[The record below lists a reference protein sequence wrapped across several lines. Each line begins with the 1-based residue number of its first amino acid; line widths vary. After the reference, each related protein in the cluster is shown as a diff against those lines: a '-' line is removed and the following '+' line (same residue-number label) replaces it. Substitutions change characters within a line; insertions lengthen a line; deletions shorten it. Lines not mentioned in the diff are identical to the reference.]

1 MARTNY
7 TLLKGDVP
15 APPGAK
21 VTPADGVSPRSRWW
35 TQTNSLECKLS
46 RSVLHPDGRT
56 PGQLSVSLLGPHVI
70 IALPRLDRVVEIFEE
85 HIVLLRLELVH
96 VFVVLDHVDLSDRG
110 CSNDVHRQLRRAGCF
125 GNIAHQRR
133 SDPEIDDDVVGRGVS
148 VPLADRVQDSRAGEL
163 L

>member
-21 VTPADGVSPRSRWW
+21 VNPADGVSPRSRWW

-96 VFVVLDHVDLSDRG
+96 VFGVLDHVALSDPV
-110 CSNDVHRQLRRAGCF
+110 CSNYLRRQLVRAVGF
-125 GNIAHQRR
+125 WHSAHH
-133 SDPEIDDDVVGRGVS
+133 
-148 VPLADRVQDSRAGEL
+148 
-163 L
+163 